1 MDCIFCKIAA
11 GVIPALKIFEN
22 DHVLS
27 FLDIAPLSDGHT
39 LVIPKKHYSRL
50 EQMPGDIVAQIARV
64 LPKIALAVVDASAC
78 QGYNILQNNGQ
89 VSGQLV
95 EHVHFHIIP
104 RMENDGLGYRWNAKK
119 YPPEKDKQIQQK
131 IIAKLK

>member
-1 MDCIFCKIAA
+1 MDCIFCKIAV
-11 GVIPALKIFEN
+11 GEIPALKIFEN
-22 DHVLS
+22 DHILS

-50 EQMPGDIVAQIARV
+50 DQMSGDEVAQIARV
-64 LPKIALAVVDASAC
+64 LPKICLAVVDAVGC
-78 QGYNILQNNGQ
+78 RGYNVLQNNGQ

-104 RMENDGLGYRWNAKK
+104 RTSSDGLGYRWSAKK